1 MIALKNKNKSTA
13 LIVIAIIL
21 LCAIAVK
28 YVLSS
33 RQELSR
39 EFIIK
44 QNNISLSMLIDAL
57 GKIEFT
63 DSDAKK
69 YFNEEIITPHTLNFL
84 RYLQW
89 RFGKE
94 EQTFEAHFEKVCKH
108 LNSIG
113 IQDPEAMCQLYKKYI
128 EYEVS
133 LEEKLADF
141 GIPDNPREAL
151 VFLQKIQNYRR
162 EFFGEEIADA
172 LFAAEVKTQEY
183 SLRRSAIVN
192 DPELYGGEK
201 LALLDDLNSK
211 MWGDEANIVESST
224 ILNERYNK
232 YQESKLIYSKD
243 MSEMNDDEKK
253 SFEYSLRNK
262 YFPPDVVA
270 KFAEI
275 DKKNEELKQK
285 EERYYALEESI
296 LSNPSLSEHEREEKI
311 IHLQKE
317 VFGKEEID
325 AFRRRDAIKKGR
337 SNVINYDL
345 KPRED

>member
-1 MIALKNKNKSTA
+1 MIA
-13 LIVIAIIL
+13 IL
-21 LCAIAVK
+21 LICAIAIK

-33 RQELSR
+33 RKELPD

-44 QNNISLSMLIDAL
+44 QNNFSLSMLIDAL
-57 GKIEFT
+57 GKVEFT
-63 DSDAKK
+63 DNDAKK

-84 RYLQW
+84 RDLQW

-94 EQTFEAHFEKVCKH
+94 DQTFEAHFAKVCKY

-113 IQDPEAMCQLYKKYI
+113 IKDPEAMCALYKKYI

-133 LEEKLADF
+133 LEEVLGDF
-141 GIPDNPREAL
+141 GVPKNPREAL
-151 VFLQKIQNYRR
+151 EFLQRIQNYRR
-162 EFFGEEIADA
+162 EFFGQEIADT
-172 LFAAEVKTQEY
+172 LFAAEIKTQEY
-183 SLRRSAIVN
+183 SIRRSVIVN

-201 LALLDDLNSK
+201 LALLDDLNNK
-211 MWGDEANIVESST
+211 MWGDEAHIVESST

-243 MSEMNDDEKK
+243 ISEMNEDEKK

-275 DKKNEELKQK
+275 DKKNEELRQK
-285 EERYYALEESI
+285 EERYYTLEASI
-296 LSNPSLSEHEREEKI
+296 MSDPSLSEHEREEKI
-311 IHLQKE
+311 INLQKE
-317 VFGKEEID
+317 IFSKAEID
-325 AFRRRDAIKKGR
+325 AFKRRDAIKKGEG
-337 SNVINYDL
+337 NPTKNINEDL